1 MAQELRSFVTKFE
14 SLMQAGTDARL
25 SMEYHAGQ
33 VRIKFEV
40 NLNKQPPP
48 LQPQYP
54 PHRPS
59 PSRLR
64 RRARRAEARAHACTA
79 EQAAA
84 GAPLTAEIAVQ
95 TEAPPANSEAAGNAA
110 PIPEPLC
117 PPSTAEA
124 AVQVEILLPA
134 VHAGRPGPRHVP
146 VLARLEP
153 LDDPD
158 CPQPPHHDVTDVLCP
173 DIQFRSGQERRER
186 DRDRERQK
194 DMDNFMVLI
203 QNKLS
208 TPRS

>member
-134 VHAGRPGPRHVP
+134 VQAGCPGPGHVP
-146 VLARLEP
+146 LLARL
-153 LDDPD
+153 DDHD

-173 DIQFRSGQERRER
+173 DSQFRSGQERRER
-186 DRDRERQK
+186 DRDRERQE
-194 DMDNFMVLI
+194 DMDNFMALI

-208 TPRS
+208 TTRS